1 MALQDLSYKEK
12 HWHEAC
18 FKCVDCKVSLV
29 DRPFACKDEKTYC
42 PDCHDNN
49 FALRCDACTN
59 IFRAGITDLS
69 HSQLMMFVGE
79 GRVKM
84 VDCLYRVRFMS
95 KLQHGLQWV
104 MPVLRA

>member
-1 MALQDLSYKEK
+1 MMRAQSLTERDVGLLLLQDLSYKEK

-49 FALRCDACTN
+49 FALRCDACSN
-59 IFRAGITDLS
+59 IFRAGI
-69 HSQLMMFVGE
+69 
-79 GRVKM
+79 
-84 VDCLYRVRFMS
+84 
-95 KLQHGLQWV
+95 GL
-104 MPVLRA
+104 L